1 MTSVADDKGDYG
13 FDGEIS
19 DGHFLILLSMCID
32 VAYWIIEWFHILVV
46 QVGVHSRY
54 LSFLVRLVLEPWPA
68 KAALL
73 IVDLDIGYC
82 RAANPP
88 T

>member
-1 MTSVADDKGDYG
+1 MTVVADDKGDCEL
-13 FDGEIS
+13 DAEIN
-19 DGHFLILLSMCID
+19 DDHFLILLSMYID

-46 QVGVHSRY
+46 QVGVHSSY
-54 LSFLVRLVLEPWPA
+54 LSFLARLVLAPWPA

-73 IVDLDIGYC
+73 IVGLDIGYC
-82 RAANPP
+82 RVANPP